1 MSARLEATLYG
12 TSEASMADA
21 VTITITEPGPIVY
34 AAVLSAPAR
43 LSDALTAWQTLINAP
58 PLVGTYALTWDAT
71 AQALT
76 ISATGVVSFAVAFG
90 GNLHSALGF
99 SAATGH
105 SGALTYTGDQ
115 QALARFDDLRFATP
129 GVIPYEDVAM
139 NEYRHG
145 RHSAVAWS
153 QVDVIEGRVYCTAA
167 RMAFLARSYCA
178 AGAVR
183 LYVDE
188 GVAAVYSAAAT
199 DGYVDGM
206 VLALDGIEHRP
217 GRGLSSARLAIGLGR
232 A

>member
-1 MSARLEATLYG
+1 MTARLEATLYG

-58 PLVGTYALTWDAT
+58 PLVGTYALTWDTT
-71 AQALT
+71 AQAVT
-76 ISATGVVSFAVAFG
+76 ISAMGPVSFEVIFG

-129 GVIPYEDVAM
+129 GVIPYEDVEM
-139 NEYRHG
+139 HEYRHG

-153 QVDVIEGRVYCTAA
+153 QVDVVEGRVYCTAE